1 MDLDL
6 KVVSKEINEILWR
19 NHKTLSTA
27 ESCTS
32 GRVASVITA
41 VPGAS
46 QYFKGGVVSY
56 ANEVKINLLGVDAQV
71 IEEQTPVCEE
81 VARQMVKGALRVFN
95 TDYAVSVTGFA
106 GPGGVENGKNG
117 VLVGTIWIAVGNGQ
131 RIETVMLEEDNGRD
145 KNLASAT
152 STAMHMLLEFLKA
165 DLGTE
170 EEAQERLTLISYIYA
185 RRASPTT
192 RFARRTSQF
201 PTPYRREWRKLSS
214 QRKIIREKFVR

>member
-95 TDYAVSVTGFA
+95 TDYAISVTGFA
-106 GPGGVENGKNG
+106 G
-117 VLVGTIWIAVGNGQ
+117 
-131 RIETVMLEEDNGRD
+131 LEEI
-145 KNLASAT
+145 
-152 STAMHMLLEFLKA
+152 E
-165 DLGTE
+165 
-170 EEAQERLTLISYIYA
+170 
-185 RRASPTT
+185 
-192 RFARRTSQF
+192 
-201 PTPYRREWRKLSS
+201 
-214 QRKIIREKFVR
+214 